1 MQGPTSQES
10 PASTTTA
17 ERDRK
22 IASLRWLA
30 VILGSTAVVVVGLV
44 GLLLMLRRGSWERGG
59 GGGRG
64 ASEKSV
70 TPGKAHSGKGDV
82 WRESARRVEPMSVE
96 DLKSQ
101 FAEGPSEED
110 AGDSKEGRS

>member
-10 PASTTTA
+10 PASTTSA
-17 ERDRK
+17 DRDRK

-30 VILGSTAVVVVGLV
+30 VVLGSTVVVIVGLV

-59 GGGRG
+59 GGGRDVG
-64 ASEKSV
+64 RKNG
-70 TPGKAHSGKGDV
+70 TPDMTQSGKADV

-101 FAEGPSEED
+101 FAEAPSTDD